1 MRMRKAVAVL
11 AVLFLVSTALRTGAA
26 DSAGEGDLPVPSS
39 VSLLEAVRHA
49 LSHSREGRIAAR
61 DVRVAE
67 EGRVRAGARRLPRV
81 DASSDYTTLS
91 EDPAIFIQGMETQT
105 MDRSVLRA
113 RVTAE
118 QTIFDFGKTGA
129 RVSQADARIEV
140 AERKAALTKERV
152 AFGVIA
158 AFLSARRAAQLLH
171 VAEESLAAARE
182 HRKVAGDLYD
192 LGVVARNDLLAAEVQ
207 VANEEAALIAAE
219 NRLELSH
226 SRLALRMGF
235 SGEKA
240 VTPAQGDF
248 PFPAGPLPP
257 LSESLGT
264 AASKR
269 PELQAQDAF
278 IREGAAAVTAARAEF
293 APTFF
298 GQGGYSY
305 ESNDFNPNP
314 NVFSLVLGGKINL
327 FSGFSDEAAR
337 REALL
342 TVDRRKEE
350 RSLLGDEISLS
361 VKGAHLA
368 VTEAEKK
375 KAVAEVAVDRAEE
388 NLRIQNNRYQEG
400 LSIST
405 EILDAQT
412 LLTRA
417 KTDLSNSVYDLYE
430 ARYRLLV
437 ERGELLDFLSPLL
450 GPAAGGEAAPP
461 AGPGQGR

>member
-1 MRMRKAVAVL
+1 MRMRTTAVFL
-11 AVLFLVSTALRTGAA
+11 AVLFLISNATRAGAA
-26 DSAGEGDLPVPSS
+26 ESGEALPPVPPS
-39 VSLLEAVRHA
+39 VALVEAVRHA
-49 LSHSREGRIAAR
+49 LSHAREGRIAWR

-81 DASSDYTTLS
+81 DASSDYTSLS
-91 EDPAIFIQGMETQT
+91 EDPAILIQGMETQT

-129 RVSQADARIEV
+129 RISQADARIEA
-140 AERKAALTKERV
+140 AERRAAVAQERI
-152 AFGVIA
+152 AFRVIA
-158 AFLSARRAAQLLH
+158 AFLSARRAEQLRQ
-171 VAEESLAAARE
+171 VAEESLTAAKE

-207 VANEEAALIAAE
+207 VANDEAALIAAE
-219 NRLELSH
+219 NRVELAH

-240 VTPAQGDF
+240 VTPSPGDF
-248 PFPAGPLPP
+248 PVPAGPLPP

-264 AASKR
+264 AAAKR
-269 PELQAQDAF
+269 PEIQAQDAVV
-278 IREGAAAVTAARAEF
+278 REGAAAVTAARAEF